1 MLTFIWFI
9 WLPGTQGNLI
19 LGVWLTSLPAKMTS
33 LNVFTNCT
41 TNSRLPLLGI
51 TRFLLSNRIRNFK
64 FSKPSSFLRVQRR
77 APRTAAASTGRPDPQ
92 QQCHPPRAAVPG
104 EEQGHNK
111 WHKPARKL
119 AASVHPVSASVLNVH
134 VGEVTA
140 DLFTCLMDINL
151 L

>member
-64 FSKPSSFLRVQRR
+64 FSKPSSFLRVQHR
-77 APRTAAASTGRPDPQ
+77 APHMAAASAGRPDRSTSAARPGQ
-92 QQCHPPRAAVPG
+92 LCRGRAGTRQMAQARLQAGCFSSPYFSLCSEYACRG
-104 EEQGHNK
+104 GH
-111 WHKPARKL
+111 R
-119 AASVHPVSASVLNVH
+119 
-134 VGEVTA
+134 
-140 DLFTCLMDINL
+140 
-151 L
+151 